1 MQPTNEVAVL
11 ANGAESFH
19 PEVLNAALTKLGNRG
34 EKLADVAH
42 DARNMVTALACYC
55 DLLEA
60 PGVLAEP
67 YQHYGNELK
76 LVAAA
81 SRRLID
87 KLLVLDR
94 AENRSEN
101 GDATGNAAI
110 ALNNNAPA
118 LPQAG
123 MRTSAASGFT
133 PKPVNDFAWEV
144 QMNRN
149 LLAALAG
156 PSIALVV
163 DTATGSLPVA
173 MSCEDLTR
181 ILVNLVKN
189 AVEAMPTGGRIRI
202 TTREIP
208 TAPGE
213 STRVVLNVEDNGP
226 GVPLAALERIFE
238 PGYTTRSAE
247 SDGYGAWSAEHHGL
261 GLSITR
267 SIVEAAGGT
276 IHAANRDPLGTCF
289 QIELPARSA

>member
-1 MQPTNEVAVL
+1 MQPINDVVATNATSPLPPEFLNQTL
-11 ANGAESFH
+11 AGLETRS
-19 PEVLNAALTKLGNRG
+19 EQ
-34 EKLADVAH
+34 LADVAH

-60 PGVLAEP
+60 PGVLSEP

-87 KLLVLDR
+87 RLLTLDR
-94 AENRSEN
+94 AETVCAE
-101 GDATGNAAI
+101 NAA
-110 ALNNNAPA
+110 ATR
-118 LPQAG
+118 AG
-123 MRTSAASGFT
+123 LLIDVQDGPTHAAQKATPESAFK
-133 PKPVNDFAWEV
+133 PKLVEDFAWEV

-156 PSIALVV
+156 PSITLVV
-163 DTATGSLPVA
+163 DTSTGSLPIA
-173 MSCEDLTR
+173 MTSEDLTR

-226 GVPLAALERIFE
+226 GIAAAALERIFE

-247 SDGYGAWSAEHHGL
+247 SDGYGAWNPQHHGL

-267 SIVEAAGGT
+267 SIVHTAGGT

-289 QIELPARSA
+289 QLELPARIA

>member
-1 MQPTNEVAVL
+1 MQPTNEAMVV
-11 ANGAESFH
+11 NGSGNLH
-19 PEVLNAALTKLGNRG
+19 PEILNASLTNLESRG
-34 EKLADVAH
+34 ERLADVAH

-60 PGVLAEP
+60 PGVLTEP

-87 KLLVLDR
+87 KLLTLDL
-94 AENRSEN
+94 AEKS
-101 GDATGNAAI
+101 TGVAAREGS
-110 ALNNNAPA
+110 LSTE

-123 MRTSAASGFT
+123 AKTRTPASGFI
-133 PKPVNDFAWEV
+133 PKPVADFAWEV

-156 PSIALVV
+156 PSVTLVV
-163 DTATGSLPVA
+163 DTATGALPVA
-173 MSCEDLTR
+173 MTCEDLTR

-202 TTREIP
+202 TTREVP

-213 STRVVLNVEDNGP
+213 STRVVMNVEDNGP
-226 GVPLAALERIFE
+226 GITAAALERIFD
-238 PGYTTRSAE
+238 PGYTSRTAE
-247 SDGYGAWSAEHHGL
+247 SDGYGPWNPQHHGL
-261 GLSITR
+261 GLAIART
-267 SIVEAAGGT
+267 IVQAAGGT
-276 IHAANRDPLGTCF
+276 IHAANRDPLGACF
-289 QIELPARSA
+289 QIELPVRAE